1 MWRWAAAVK
10 SGRRLFLSLFFFLFF
25 FSFLSFH
32 PCLRGKVEF
41 NETHLHLHI
50 LAYFTGVLLLYQRHC
65 SALVSTRRLLRPC
78 HQEPRTCG
86 CTWFGKP
93 RCVWF
98 VYVGAPSSTFHSVI
112 FRLYMSLSATFM
124 SPLIPPRTA
133 QGRLWTAMQVALCI
147 KHTATGHRYH
157 YYHPRPP
164 LREINNLRASRN
176 TLRHMLMGSLTLQT
190 LLFLIFVFLLL
201 GGDMRAHLHE
211 TQHLSR
217 GRVRVDLLLHP
228 PPSGLCSREYIFE
241 MTK

>member
-1 MWRWAAAVK
+1 M
-10 SGRRLFLSLFFFLFF
+10 SGSSQIWKTFISFFVFFCF
-25 FSFLSFH
+25 FSFPSFH

-124 SPLIPPRTA
+124 SPLIPPRTG

-157 YYHPRPP
+157 YYIHDHHSGRLIIWEPP
-164 LREINNLRASRN
+164 EIHSD
-176 TLRHMLMGSLTLQT
+176 TCSW
-190 LLFLIFVFLLL
+190 
-201 GGDMRAHLHE
+201 AHLHC
-211 TQHLSR
+211 R
-217 GRVRVDLLLHP
+217 R
-228 PPSGLCSREYIFE
+228 CCF
-241 MTK
+241 